1 MFDQNIHTSV
11 GGGVGRLLGD
21 TADVSGTDLDVAVL
35 TPGGAPGV
43 LDEEVLLT
51 VLSAIA
57 DSEDTVVELGS
68 AGGTSDNTTGVAL
81 EGHSVGLDGDRDG
94 LLGNG
99 GLEGST
105 RSVGGDIVVASDG
118 NGTALLHGSIASS
131 GSASSRGV
139 RIGVLSDHGGLLGI
153 LESVVHQT
161 TIAARVDGGALDE
174 LLLREGDEVS
184 SGNLMST
191 LHGTSGGESPAG
203 TALSLVLDG
212 GNGTLGDPVDL
223 ISEVGGV
230 ELGNGVGLLEVSL
243 VAVHGSSLLRSVVS
257 ELVNTDGPGVSVLG
271 VVLINELEVLGEVVE
286 SVVVLTSGGVL
297 SVVLGN
303 ESEESVLRS
312 RDGIVLAKEVG
323 DVGENLH
330 GK

>member
-1 MFDQNIHTSV
+1 MIDQNIHTSV

-21 TADVSGTDLDVAVL
+21 TADVGGSDLDVAGL

-57 DSEDTVVELGS
+57 DSEDTVVKLGS

-94 LLGNG
+94 LFGNG

-105 RSVGGDIVVASDG
+105 RLIGGDIVESSDG
-118 NGTALLHGSIASS
+118 NGTAFFHGLIASS

-161 TIAARVDGGALDE
+161 TIATRVDGGALDE
-174 LLLREGDEVS
+174 LLLREGDEVA

-191 LHGTSGGESPAG
+191 LHGSSGGEGPAG

-212 GNGTLGDPVDL
+212 GDGTLGDPVDL
-223 ISEVGGV
+223 IGEVGGGEV
-230 ELGNGVGLLEVSL
+230 LDGVGLLEVSS
-243 VAVHGSSLLRSVVS
+243 VAVHGSSLLRGVVS
-257 ELVNTDGPGVSVLG
+257 ELVNTDGPGIAVLG
-271 VVLINELEVLGEVVE
+271 VVLLNKSEVLGEVVE

-303 ESEESVLRS
+303 ESEESMLGS
-312 RDGIVLAKEVG
+312 GDGIVLAKEVG